1 MKRLPA
7 ILTLIIAVFATFIIA
22 GNVNAA
28 SVEFGSGL
36 KGQYNLG
43 DSVSIDGKVSSN
55 AAKSGLFKLQL
66 YCNNGATGV
75 VKSKFLNLDGSN
87 AYVFAEQII
96 LPAGVDGNCHVEG
109 IFDDAKSNSN
119 GFTITKELVGSF
131 EISKNSLQLGEGFSF
146 YGNVYK
152 LNNNPIDGAATIS
165 LINSGQ
171 VYDVN
176 SVEIK
181 NGGFNYSY
189 QARNIPAGKYNID
202 VEVMDAFGNGKKFA
216 NVKGF
221 DVYNELKINAK
232 VDKLE
237 ILPGDSIVVDGE
249 VKYRNNELVK
259 DAKLLINNNNVA
271 LDGGKFS
278 FTINTA
284 GNIKSWQNDVAIKA
298 NDEYGNFGEGLMSF
312 RVIAVASKLVVN
324 KNKQEYYPRDALEVN
339 SYLYDQAGESMENDA
354 IVSLKNPDGGEVEKG
369 VGNLIYRFDDAA
381 VPGTWRIIASQD
393 KLNVEENVEVKELA
407 NLSITLAGQDILIRN
422 IGNIDYDG
430 VIVARFDNQIFN
442 QPMKLGLNETYII
455 ETDRFHGERNVS
467 VFALGREFYLGK
479 LNIEDERGF
488 FGKLGDR
495 LTGNVVNADE
505 EKASNP
511 WIYVGILI
519 VLIGI
524 ISGFYIYKRRNDMRY
539 ETLRSMEK
547 KEAARYAEMVRKS
560 KEKATGKKK
569 YSFGGKPMK
578 EEDVKDFREQMLGR
592 VQEEERKRS
601 RSPYETRHKDD
612 SERPRMLG

>member
-7 ILTLIIAVFATFIIA
+7 ILILIIAVFAIFIIA
-22 GNVNAA
+22 GNVNAS

-43 DSVSIDGKVSSN
+43 DSVSIDGKVSSIV
-55 AAKSGLFKLQL
+55 AKSGLFKLQL
-66 YCNNGATGV
+66 FCNSQATGV

-87 AYVFAEQII
+87 AYVFAEQMI
-96 LPAGVDGNCHVEG
+96 LPAGVDGGCYVDG
-109 IFDDAKSNSN
+109 SFDDAKANSN

-131 EISKNSLQLGEGFSF
+131 EISKNNLQLGDGFSF
-146 YGNVYK
+146 YGNMYK
-152 LNNNPIDGAATIS
+152 LNNNPIDGVATIS
-165 LINSGQ
+165 LVNSGQ
-171 VYDVN
+171 IYDVN
-176 SVEIK
+176 SMEIK

-216 NVKGF
+216 NVKSF

-237 ILPGDSIVVDGE
+237 ILPGESIIVGGE

-259 DAKLLINNNNVA
+259 NARLLINNNNVG
-271 LDGGKFS
+271 LDKGRFS

-284 GNIKSWQNDVAIKA
+284 GNIKSGQNDVAIKA

-324 KNKQEYYPRDALEVN
+324 KNKKEYYPRDSLEVN
-339 SYLYDQAGESMENDA
+339 SYLYDQAGEIMENDA
-354 IVSLKNPDGGEVEKG
+354 IVSLKNPDGEEVEKG
-369 VGNLIYRFDDAA
+369 VGSLIYRLDDTAM
-381 VPGTWRIIASQD
+381 PGIWRIIASQD

-430 VIVARFDNQIFN
+430 AVVARFDNQILN

-455 ETDRFHGERNVS
+455 ETDRFDGERNVS

-479 LNIEDERGF
+479 LNIEDERSF
-488 FGKLGDR
+488 FGKLVDR

-505 EKASNP
+505 EKAGNP

-547 KEAARYAEMVRKS
+547 KEAARYAENVRKS
-560 KEKATGKKK
+560 KEKTTGKKK
-569 YSFGGKPMK
+569 YFFGGKPMK
-578 EEDVKDFREQMLGR
+578 EEDVKDFREQMLSR

-612 SERPRMLG
+612 NEGPRMLG